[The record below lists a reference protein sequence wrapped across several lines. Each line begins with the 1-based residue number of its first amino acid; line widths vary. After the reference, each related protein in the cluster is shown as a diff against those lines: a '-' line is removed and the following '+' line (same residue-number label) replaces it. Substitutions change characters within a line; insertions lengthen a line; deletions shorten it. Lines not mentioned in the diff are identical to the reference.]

1 MLCSGLSSAQNA
13 TERIDSVDVRVY
25 FKQGYSIIDMQY
37 KDNKNSLGMLADKI
51 ADIRKDSLARILS
64 VSVTGA
70 ASPEGRSSF
79 NKKLSRR
86 RAATAIGL
94 INGYLPEPKTVNG
107 KGDDWQGLTTI
118 VEGSDYVYKNEV
130 LHILN
135 NVPEW
140 IYRNGVI
147 VDGKKRRLGMLK
159 GGKAWRYMLAHYFPE
174 LRNATIRVV
183 YSVKQETPKPEPPAP
198 TEPEQ
203 PVTEPSTDLVLEDT
217 VMVQPESE
225 QQRRM
230 LSFAIKTNGL
240 YDLALVPNIG
250 VEFFLNNGWTVGA
263 NWMYAWWNSNRRH
276 RYWRT
281 YGGEVEVRKYL
292 KQTSDDIPYSGHYV
306 GIYADALTYDF
317 EFGGKGYMGGKPGGT
332 LWDRINYIVGAEYG
346 YSMPIAHRLNI
357 DFGIGIGYMGGT
369 YYEYE
374 PIDDHYVWQ
383 ATKQRKWFGP
393 TKAEIT
399 LKWLIGRG
407 NNGGKKNK

>member
-1 MLCSGLSSAQNA
+1 M
-13 TERIDSVDVRVY
+13 
-25 FKQGYSIIDMQY
+25 
-37 KDNKNSLGMLADKI
+37 
-51 ADIRKDSLARILS
+51 
-64 VSVTGA
+64 
-70 ASPEGRSSF
+70 
-79 NKKLSRR
+79 
-86 RAATAIGL
+86 
-94 INGYLPEPKTVNG
+94 
-107 KGDDWQGLTTI
+107 
-118 VEGSDYVYKNEV
+118 

-159 GGKAWRYMLAHYFPE
+159 GGKAWRYMLANYFPE

-198 TEPEQ
+198 AEPEQ
-203 PVTEPSTDLVLEDT
+203 PVTEPSTDLVVEDT
-217 VMVQPESE
+217 VMVQPEPE

-407 NNGGKKNK
+407 NNGGKKN